1 MARPVCKGFVEIAAD
16 QSASTYPASKNSPF
30 RPRWRYARSGPHK
43 LSGLE
48 GHRICQASGAPFD
61 CQAISSSPLA
71 NIFWRSDALYVQT
84 PEFYAAMVGCAANLC
99 CRRSTAQAILASLLA
114 KATTATLRWAR
125 PNSAFAHRPSGV
137 SRSATKGGAARA
149 PWIGCFAEIC
159 VAALADPEQ
168 LRFAAGGE
176 LPWNQPEPGGE
187 ITTALKALRSPDR
200 GDKRRCDERADP
212 GDGRQS
218 AGVFILFRE
227 SDKFGVEGR
236 DPPIELKPI
245 ARERLRR
252 ARSSA
257 GSIPL
262 LPVRP
267 SARPGTARASACPAR
282 PPIRAP
288 AEWRAAD

>member
-1 MARPVCKGFVEIAAD
+1 MDRFRRVCRLLPGTVLPSPSLGRVGVHDFAFEACSGFTRVTARRFARAPKAPFIAGLRPGQSPVQAACQLPGQPTIARVGLSPTRSSRLRRAHPSRTQRMARPVCKGFVEIAAD

-137 SRSATKGGAARA
+137 SRSAT
-149 PWIGCFAEIC
+149 
-159 VAALADPEQ
+159 
-168 LRFAAGGE
+168 
-176 LPWNQPEPGGE
+176 
-187 ITTALKALRSPDR
+187 
-200 GDKRRCDERADP
+200 
-212 GDGRQS
+212 
-218 AGVFILFRE
+218 
-227 SDKFGVEGR
+227 
-236 DPPIELKPI
+236 
-245 ARERLRR
+245 
-252 ARSSA
+252 
-257 GSIPL
+257 
-262 LPVRP
+262 
-267 SARPGTARASACPAR
+267 
-282 PPIRAP
+282 
-288 AEWRAAD
+288 

>member
-1 MARPVCKGFVEIAAD
+1 MRACSTASRRSLPTSSLPKQTQAQPSPAKQIQRMARPVCKGFVEIAAD

-137 SRSATKGGAARA
+137 SRSAT
-149 PWIGCFAEIC
+149 
-159 VAALADPEQ
+159 
-168 LRFAAGGE
+168 
-176 LPWNQPEPGGE
+176 
-187 ITTALKALRSPDR
+187 
-200 GDKRRCDERADP
+200 
-212 GDGRQS
+212 
-218 AGVFILFRE
+218 
-227 SDKFGVEGR
+227 
-236 DPPIELKPI
+236 
-245 ARERLRR
+245 
-252 ARSSA
+252 
-257 GSIPL
+257 
-262 LPVRP
+262 
-267 SARPGTARASACPAR
+267 
-282 PPIRAP
+282 
-288 AEWRAAD
+288 